1 MVEAEQMAAVAEIL
15 TALGFDDFVIRINH
29 RKFISAWLSRIPIPV
44 ERHADVL
51 VTIDKVDKVGKEGV
65 ARELGDKGF
74 GEAQIAGVV
83 SWIGSQ
89 HSAEWLES
97 IASQFD
103 GADAGLDN
111 LRQIVRLASR
121 TGAAGRLRIDPSL
134 ARGLGYY
141 TGAIMEVNVADLP
154 GSLAGGGRYDN
165 LIGMFLGSDV
175 PACGVSLGLER
186 ILVVMQERGMFP
198 PEVERSGVDVVVA
211 AMDETAQDAAM
222 ETAALLRRSGDLRVD
237 VYPDVARKMDKIF
250 RYVDQ
255 RKARFIAM
263 LGTDEIAAGTVTLR
277 NVATKARQTVSRSE
291 AAALLRN
298 LNSPTTDD

>member
-1 MVEAEQMAAVAEIL
+1 
-15 TALGFDDFVIRINH
+15 
-29 RKFISAWLSRIPIPV
+29 
-44 ERHADVL
+44 
-51 VTIDKVDKVGKEGV
+51 
-65 ARELGDKGF
+65 
-74 GEAQIAGVV
+74 
-83 SWIGSQ
+83 
-89 HSAEWLES
+89 
-97 IASQFD
+97 
-103 GADAGLDN
+103 
-111 LRQIVRLASR
+111 
-121 TGAAGRLRIDPSL
+121 
-134 ARGLGYY
+134 
-141 TGAIMEVNVADLP
+141 MEVNVADLP

-263 LGTDEIAAGTVTLR
+263 LGTDEVAAGTVTLR

-298 LNSPTTDD
+298 NNSPATDD